1 MLKKRY
7 RSAKQV
13 DGIIDLE
20 RLRSG
25 PPKCLERNPDLF
37 FDLTFLSEDLRG
49 MLGALSRRF
58 SEDRIEGNGLFL
70 AEAVKGLGKSHALLT
85 AYHLF
90 ANPNPAK
97 RWMQTQGYTWTPPQ
111 DPVIIIKKFTDEYL
125 PFDALWSAISQEFH
139 AEWNPKHPPSLD
151 ELRAALASKKL
162 ILIFDELERG
172 ITNIADLAR
181 RSQNLSFLQMLSE
194 EANRSNQVTIFAAIY
209 DGSVEPGSTLKR
221 VARVELRFRKP
232 EDRANIVRH
241 RLFTNAESYDP
252 SAADALIRSYINTW
266 DRLGVKTSDDYLSRL
281 KNAFPFLPGL
291 MELIFDRISG
301 SGGFQGTRGA
311 LGLLAAMLD
320 ASTSGSYLI
329 TAGHCNLSDRACADR
344 LQDLDPAGNLINCA
358 QGNLQD
364 LRKQPLAESLASA
377 VLLASLTP
385 GVKGLTREELV
396 RQVMA
401 PGYDP
406 NQFEGTFQAFRTYGS
421 YFHEREG
428 RFFFDLEENENAKVE
443 IEALRLNDERAR
455 EEVKTIWKQDL
466 FREVQQVVFFTEP
479 EATKTALDHLTKNP
493 LRFVLSPRRLSSVER
508 HAIYFGSELRNQI
521 VLLEP
526 REDTAHLLN
535 NRDILTA
542 AKRAIAASN
551 LAPTASTSERRNR
564 YENIST
570 QERRNVRD
578 FIKTAGLVYVRVEAW
593 GDRHEDS
600 VFELESLG
608 QAWDKQAILE
618 HLRKQIYPRTL
629 LGEHLKERL
638 QSFHGMTIS
647 QVDRIYRNTLGYPV
661 PLAVPDVSDAIVV
674 LVEDRNCILGL
685 QHQRRNFCGERV
697 DLGAGELPLAV
708 LAAPWPA
715 APPVPAHEPP
725 TPTQPGPPAK
735 TASPIPVPES
745 PGRSPSFDERVTP
758 SCRSKGELRQALAG
772 KLSDVEGQAI
782 QSARFQIFARY
793 EKASLADYP
802 SALRG
807 GLTDSGDLE
816 VQIDLTIP
824 GPMDKAR
831 VETLCESLPT
841 LASGTYSSR
850 VRIIIRTH
858 PESDSA
864 GDGGQG

>member
-25 PPKCLERNPDLF
+25 PSKCLERNPDLF
-37 FDLTFLSEDLRG
+37 FDLTFPSEDLFT
-49 MLGALSRRF
+49 MLGALTRRF
-58 SEDRIEGNGLFL
+58 SENRVEGNGLFL

-85 AYHLF
+85 AFHLF
-90 ANPNPAK
+90 ANPGPAK
-97 RWMQTQGYTWTPPQ
+97 KWMENQSYNWMPPQ
-111 DPVIIIKKFTDEYL
+111 DPIVIIKKFTDEYL
-125 PFDALWSAISQEFH
+125 PFDALWAALSQQLRT
-139 AEWNPKHPPSLD
+139 AWDPKHPPSLD
-151 ELRAALASKKL
+151 ELRTALDDKKL

-172 ITNIADLAR
+172 ITNIPDQAR

-194 EANRSNQVTIFAAIY
+194 EANRGNQVTIFAAIY
-209 DGSVEPGSTLKR
+209 DGTVEPGSTLKR
-221 VARVELRFRKP
+221 VPRVELRFRKP

-241 RLFTNAESYDP
+241 RLFTNAESYDR
-252 SAADALIRSYINTW
+252 SAADALIRSYTNTW
-266 DRLGVKTSDDYLSRL
+266 DRLGVKTTDEYLNRL
-281 KNAFPFLPGL
+281 KKAFPFLPGL
-291 MELIFDRISG
+291 MDLIFERISG

-320 ASTSGSYLI
+320 ASASGPYLI
-329 TAGHCNLSDRACADR
+329 TAGHCKLSDRACADR

-364 LRKQPLAESLASA
+364 LKNQPYAEFLASA

-385 GVKGLTREELV
+385 GIKGLTREELV
-396 RQVMA
+396 RHVLA

-406 NQFEGTFQAFRTYGS
+406 NQFESTFQAFRTYGA

-443 IEALRLNDERAR
+443 IEANRLNDERAQ

-466 FREVQQVVFFTEP
+466 FRETQQAVVFTEP
-479 EATKTALDHLTKNP
+479 EVTTSALDKLAKNS

-521 VLLEP
+521 ILLEP
-526 REDTAHLLN
+526 RDETAHHIN
-535 NRDILTA
+535 NRDILAA

-551 LAPTASTSERRNR
+551 LAPSASTSERRNR

-578 FIKTAGLVYVRVEAW
+578 FIKTAGLVYVRVEEW
-593 GDRHEDS
+593 GDRPEDS
-600 VFELESLG
+600 IFELESLG
-608 QAWDKQAILE
+608 QAWDKLAILE
-618 HLRKQIYPRTL
+618 YLRKQIYPRAL
-629 LGEHLKERL
+629 FSEHLKERL
-638 QSFHGMTIS
+638 QSIHGMTIA
-647 QVDRIYRNTLGYPV
+647 QVEKTYKTTLGYPV
-661 PLAVPDVSDAIVV
+661 PIMVPDVSDAILA

-708 LAAPWPA
+708 LAPPWPA
-715 APPVPAHEPP
+715 APSVP
-725 TPTQPGPPAK
+725 TPELPKPTPPGPIAK
-735 TASPIPVPES
+735 PPGPIPLPET
-745 PGRSPSFDERVTP
+745 PGPGSTFEERATP

-772 KLSDVEGQAI
+772 KLSDLEGRAV

-807 GLTDSGDLE
+807 ALTESGDLE
-816 VQIDLTIP
+816 VQLDLTIP
-824 GPMDKAR
+824 GPMDKAK
-831 VETLCESLPT
+831 VESLCESLPN
-841 LASGTYSSR
+841 LANGTYSSR
-850 VRIIIRTH
+850 VRIITRIQQ
-858 PESDSA
+858 ESESVK
-864 GDGGQG
+864 DGGG